1 MRARR
6 LVVALL
12 ALAMGH
18 LKVAPTSVFAQTP
31 EVINGTLQTHAST
44 RGLAREVSTLI
55 TTIMQPGWIGYSVK
69 TRAHD
74 SGDGCWSDG
83 IDRRRARGAL
93 KLEGVDELYV
103 LFRVDQRQVDK
114 IKFASP
120 DCQLDAGGLTVH
132 WLTGVTA
139 TESLDYLTTFVDNK
153 TTRRLANQAIVAI
166 ALHGDPA
173 SLDRLIALARKH
185 QDSHVRSDALFWVG
199 QRAGDRAV
207 STITDALDN
216 DPETEVKKRA
226 VFALSQLPKDDG
238 VPKLIEVARKNR
250 NPEVRRQAM
259 FWLGQSNDPR
269 ALAFF
274 EEVLR
279 P

>member
-1 MRARR
+1 MRVAVVVMAIAI
-6 LVVALL
+6 LVT
-12 ALAMGH
+12 
-18 LKVAPTSVFAQTP
+18 TSAFAQTP
-31 EVINGTLQTHAST
+31 EVVNGTLQTQPST
-44 RGLAREVSTLI
+44 RGLAREVSALI
-55 TTIMQPGWIGYSVK
+55 TSIAQPGWIGYSVK
-69 TRAHD
+69 ARPHD

-83 IDRRRARGAL
+83 INRRRAGGTL

-103 LFRVDQRQVDK
+103 LFRIDQRQVDK

-120 DCQLDAGGLTVH
+120 ECQLDAGGLRVH
-132 WLTGVTA
+132 WLTGVSA
-139 TESLDYLTTFVDNK
+139 SESLDYLTTFVDSK

-185 QDSHVRSDALFWVG
+185 QDPKVRSDALFWVG
-199 QRAGDRAV
+199 QRAGDKAA

-226 VFALSQLPKDDG
+226 VFALSQRPKDEG
-238 VPKLIEVARKNR
+238 VPKLIEVAQKNR

-279 P
+279 R